1 MKKAFTLAEL
11 AVASVIILVVLTAL
25 AVALFAFLRGSRSLE
40 LQEGAFTLARVEI
53 ADIER
58 SEVIPRPGT
67 ATRPDSL
74 WGNPY
79 SVETAV
85 NGSEAGFR
93 DVTVTVSSGDTV
105 AIELTRRFYDND
117 IQ

>member
-1 MKKAFTLAEL
+1 M
-11 AVASVIILVVLTAL
+11 
-25 AVALFAFLRGSRSLE
+25 
-40 LQEGAFTLARVEI
+40 
-53 ADIER
+53 
-58 SEVIPRPGT
+58 

-85 NGSEAGFR
+85 NGSEEGFL

-105 AIELTRRFYDND
+105 AVELTRRFYDND